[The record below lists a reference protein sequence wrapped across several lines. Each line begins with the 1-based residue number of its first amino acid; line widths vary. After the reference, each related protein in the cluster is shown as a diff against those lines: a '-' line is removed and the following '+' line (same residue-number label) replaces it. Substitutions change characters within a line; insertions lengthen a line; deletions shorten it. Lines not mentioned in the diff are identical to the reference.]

1 MAEEID
7 PKTGFEDA
15 LKRVEQIVEQMER
28 GELGLDELVA
38 RFEEGQR
45 LVQFCSGKL
54 NEVEQRI
61 EKLVKKPDGTIGAEA
76 FGAETAGTAA
86 AE

>member
-7 PKTGFEDA
+7 PKTGFEEA

-28 GELGLDELVA
+28 GELGLDELVS

-61 EKLVKKPDGTIGAEA
+61 ENLVMQLVTNQAEQLA
-76 FGAETAGTAA
+76 LN
-86 AE
+86 

>member
-1 MAEEID
+1 MTEAMD
-7 PKTGFEDA
+7 PKMGFEEG

-38 RFEEGQR
+38 RFEEGQK

-54 NEVEQRI
+54 SEVEQRI
-61 EKLVKKPDGTIGAEA
+61 EKLVKKPDGTIGTETFAEA
-76 FGAETAGTAA
+76 KGDGQ
-86 AE
+86 